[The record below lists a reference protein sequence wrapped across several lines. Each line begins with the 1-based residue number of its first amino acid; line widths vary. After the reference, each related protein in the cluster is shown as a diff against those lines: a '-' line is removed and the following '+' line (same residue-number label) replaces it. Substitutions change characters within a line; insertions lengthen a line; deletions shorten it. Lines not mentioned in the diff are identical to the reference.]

1 MERQNVTKPLKRKP
15 KPKTVKVA
23 ICIPVYGD
31 PKCKFMHSLMNLLI
45 YSLSH
50 ATLTVDGEERL
61 LELNTFTV
69 NCSMLTES
77 RHTLV
82 AAAIDWDA
90 DYMLCLDADHV
101 FPPQTLM
108 RLLAHNLP
116 AVGCNYPRRVTPTAP
131 TAASCSSDE
140 DGIEHNLYTTQEKAD
155 ANLVE
160 ECAHLGFG
168 VLLLDMRVFDALQY
182 HADKEGHG
190 NILPLF
196 MFEPTPNKIGMVG
209 EDVFFFRK
217 LAAAGIRPFVD
228 HSLSWEVG
236 HCAEIILTNA
246 HAVAH
251 QDKWIES
258 RAAQREKRGAKV
270 LELETRSEAEMVD
283 AK

>member
-1 MERQNVTKPLKRKP
+1 MTKPLKRK
-15 KPKTVKVA
+15 KDEKKTVRVA

-31 PKCKFMHSLMNLLI
+31 PKCKFMHSLMNMLI
-45 YSLSH
+45 FSLSH
-50 ATLTVDGEERL
+50 ATLTVNGKKKL

-82 AAAIDWDA
+82 AAALDWEA

-101 FPPQTLM
+101 FPPTTLM

-116 AVGCNYPRRVTPTAP
+116 VVGCNYARRVTPTAP
-131 TAASCSSDE
+131 TAAM
-140 DGIEHNLYTTQEKAD
+140 DGTDGDDVEHLLYTTQEKAD
-155 ANLVE
+155 RGLVE
-160 ECAHLGFG
+160 QCAHLGFG
-168 VLLLDMRVFDALQY
+168 VLLIDMKVFDHLQA
-182 HADKEGHG
+182 HADAEGHG

-196 MFEPTPNKIGMVG
+196 MFEPTPGKIGMVG

-228 HSLSWEVG
+228 HGLSWEVG
-236 HCAEIILTNA
+236 HCSEIVLTNA
-246 HAVAH
+246 HCEI
-251 QDKWIES
+251 QKDKWVETKI
-258 RAAQREKRGAKV
+258 AQRERR
-270 LELETRSEAEMVD
+270 ERRIEEIEARTEEEVVAD

>member
-1 MERQNVTKPLKRKP
+1 MSEK
-15 KPKTVKVA
+15 KTVKVA

-31 PKCKFMHSLMNLLI
+31 PKCKFMHSLMNLII

-50 ATLTVDGEERL
+50 ATLTVDGEERA

-82 AAAIDWDA
+82 AAALNWEA

-101 FPPQTLM
+101 FPPTTLM
-108 RLLAHNLP
+108 RLMSHCLP
-116 AVGCNYPRRVTPTAP
+116 VVGCNYARRVTPTAP
-131 TAASCSSDE
+131 TAATDSGDA
-140 DGIEHNLYTTQEKAD
+140 DDLRHMLYTTKEKAE

-160 ECAHLGFG
+160 PCAHLGFG
-168 VLLLDMRVFDALQY
+168 VLLIDMKIFDHLQA
-182 HADKEGHG
+182 HADKEWDG

-196 MFEPTPNKIGMVG
+196 MFEPTENKIGMVG

-217 LAAAGIRPFVD
+217 LAQAGIRPFVD
-228 HSLSWEVG
+228 HNLSWEVG

-246 HAVAH
+246 HAEV
-251 QDKWIES
+251 QKDKWVES
-258 RAAQREKRGAKV
+258 RAAQRAKRLGRIDEIEAQ
-270 LELETRSEAEMVD
+270 TEAEVVD
-283 AK
+283 G